1 MKEKLKDKIGE
12 VVTLQEAGEI
22 LGFSRRTIYRYV
34 QERIFTR
41 FIKYPGGGVRLYLE
55 DVLAFRRSREVLS

>member
-1 MKEKLKDKIGE
+1 MKAETKEKIVD

-34 QERIFTR
+34 QERIFPR

-55 DVLAFRRSREVLS
+55 DVLAFRKSREVLS